1 MIGSIVTTLPDAV
14 RERYRYHDCAI
25 IIYARGS
32 ADRQEVTVKKINQ
45 KESAVTV
52 LRTMLEHLLKDI
64 YAYREHVLEEEEN
77 EVLHQ
82 FRISVRRSVVLM
94 GEFSFLDRNGQLLEH
109 RKALKTLISISNV
122 KRDLDVLYGQVC
134 SLKEK
139 PAYSNEVL
147 LLLKKDL
154 GDILQ
159 EEHRVIMEYLLSQ
172 TCTDILRSWEAY
184 LSQDHLNTV
193 SDNGKTTIKKL
204 ADKVI
209 YGRFL
214 KIQKQIKTLERKPG
228 SPEEK
233 LHALRISYK
242 KLRYLL
248 ETFISLYRK
257 KKIYKLLKEMKKIQ
271 NILGDFHDSC
281 QQEIL
286 LERLLQDEKNEIVHA
301 FITGVLQPD
310 LKKYQKKEIK
320 EIKKQLKKFLKKEK
334 IYRKVFN

>member
-1 MIGSIVTTLPDAV
+1 
-14 RERYRYHDCAI
+14 
-25 IIYARGS
+25 
-32 ADRQEVTVKKINQ
+32 VKKISQ
-45 KESAVTV
+45 KESAATV
-52 LRTMLEHLLKDI
+52 LRLVLEYLLEDI
-64 YAYREHVLEEEEN
+64 YAYREHVLKEEGS
-77 EVLHQ
+77 EVLHR

-109 RKALKTLISISNV
+109 RKALKILINISNV
-122 KRDLDVLYGQVC
+122 KRDLDVLYGQIC

-139 PAYSNEVL
+139 PAYSNDVL

-154 GDILQ
+154 EDILQ
-159 EEHRVIMEYLLSQ
+159 EEHSVIIEYLLSQ

-184 LSQDHLNTV
+184 LSQDHFNTV
-193 SDNGKTTIKKL
+193 SDDGKTTIKKL

-214 KIQKQIKTLERKPG
+214 KIQKQIRVLERKPG

-248 ETFISLYRK
+248 ETFRSLYRE
-257 KKIYKLLKEMKKIQ
+257 KKIHKLIKEMKKIQ
-271 NILGDFHDSC
+271 NVLGDFHDSC

-286 LERLLQDEKNEIVHA
+286 LKKVLQDEKNETVRA
-301 FITGVLQPD
+301 FIAGFFLSD
-310 LKKYQKKEIK
+310 LKEYQNK
-320 EIKKQLKKFLKKEK
+320 EIKKIKKKLKKFLKKEK
-334 IYRKVFN
+334 IYRRMFS